1 MRDFEAH
8 TNDVDWTFWM
18 GPLFTVTLYDVVDMM
33 LLFAGTDH
41 ISVMA
46 RVDASNEH
54 CKFWTFDDSGID
66 IVAIFDDV
74 ELYDTEFIIWT
85 ALEWISLIYCK
96 RLNKCVC
103 NYRTRTGI

>member
-41 ISVMA
+41 VNVMA
-46 RVDASNEH
+46 RVDA
-54 CKFWTFDDSGID
+54 KWT
-66 IVAIFDDV
+66 
-74 ELYDTEFIIWT
+74 L
-85 ALEWISLIYCK
+85 
-96 RLNKCVC
+96 
-103 NYRTRTGI
+103 